1 MGNSEHCKHIRRKMH
16 RIFFVPKNGTKIWP
30 VQNFSFLHR
39 NLVGLDL
46 APRAS
51 RQPPPAHAQNTKI
64 EFPDPYV
71 SFIFRFHRPFLTMAA
86 AEPPWLAISPIS
98 ATGRIIMKT
107 GMGIWMIVKN
117 WFCLLESKS
126 LDKIGGPRACV
137 CTPSIFV
144 PLLGTKRISSFAKN
158 AKIILS
164 LKMG

>member
-1 MGNSEHCKHIRRKMH
+1 MQRTTRFWWVIWNLSYHELYYPK
-16 RIFFVPKNGTKIWP
+16 FVCKNGTKIWP

-51 RQPPPAHAQNTKI
+51 RQPPPTHAPNTNI

-98 ATGRIIMKT
+98 ATGRIIVKT
-107 GMGIWMIVKN
+107 VMGFWIIVKN
-117 WFCLLESKS
+117 WFCLLESTS
-126 LDKIGGPRACV
+126 LDKRGGQRACV

-144 PLLGTKRISSFAKN
+144 PFLGTK
-158 AKIILS
+158 IIAAFG
-164 LKMG
+164 KMRK